1 MVFPDRTA
9 KPAMHEF
16 KSIAAPAVI
25 RTAKAAT
32 GQFTIFN
39 KQFFTDLSDFDLV
52 WSITRDG
59 LNIDGGRVKL
69 PAVGPRKTGRFTVK
83 SPALLKADGKG
94 ERFITFTLI
103 RKSSTAWASASTE
116 IGWNQFPLPSK
127 ANTISAGKSSS
138 YFDGVLNDA
147 GEIQLPFG
155 AFAPELSLWR
165 APTDNDRIGHIAT
178 KWDRYGVRELNRTD
192 CTITETAKSKKV
204 VSVWETS
211 AGISIK
217 QTQLITPVVDGY
229 SVKET
234 IVIPK
239 QLDDLARVGINLE
252 IDGKL
257 STYSY
262 FGSGPHESYPD
273 RAIGRIHRWVS
284 SVADQY
290 VPYVRPQENG
300 GHTSVRW
307 FELTGDDGKGLRID
321 LDKPRQVSV
330 TPYRAT
336 ELADKT
342 HDVEVEPSGNAVVHI
357 DAAHRGVGTASC
369 GPDTLNK
376 YLVGPG
382 TYTFI
387 WTVRAI

>member
-1 MVFPDRTA
+1 
-9 KPAMHEF
+9 
-16 KSIAAPAVI
+16 
-25 RTAKAAT
+25 
-32 GQFTIFN
+32 
-39 KQFFTDLSDFDLV
+39 
-52 WSITRDG
+52 
-59 LNIDGGRVKL
+59 
-69 PAVGPRKTGRFTVK
+69 VK

-321 LDKPRQVSV
+321 LVKS
-330 TPYRAT
+330 
-336 ELADKT
+336 L
-342 HDVEVEPSGNAVVHI
+342 
-357 DAAHRGVGTASC
+357 
-369 GPDTLNK
+369 
-376 YLVGPG
+376 
-382 TYTFI
+382 
-387 WTVRAI
+387 